1 MGIEETIALMQKN
14 PKMFVQE
21 ERIDYIFY
29 FLDGGCA
36 VMQSDDIERHF
47 TCWFGK
53 WLIKWIEE
61 NFDKLYTPKT
71 VFWYEDIKFIA
82 KDEQNDL
89 KVFFDLCK
97 LFFADYHNKAG
108 YFSWRKEV
116 D

>member
-53 WLIKWIEE
+53 WLIE
-61 NFDKLYTPKT
+61 FHTLPKQC
-71 VFWYEDIKFIA
+71 FGMKI
-82 KDEQNDL
+82 L
-89 KVFFDLCK
+89 SL
-97 LFFADYHNKAG
+97 
-108 YFSWRKEV
+108 
-116 D
+116 